1 MKFYKVTCIT
11 DVELGR
17 PWFYSDR
24 PSRAFGNGLF
34 LIPDD
39 ASDAFKRGDD
49 ETTFRLLAAVA
60 DPRHDLAD
68 LEACVLETRRAGGG
82 GINAGSKT
90 RPTGDASESSA
101 PSATLR
107 GSFPKPWGQTSSARS
122 CKSSNA

>member
-68 LEACVLETRRAGGG
+68 LEACVLETCREWEVRGAVRVRR
-82 GINAGSKT
+82 IEK
-90 RPTGDASESSA
+90 SSA